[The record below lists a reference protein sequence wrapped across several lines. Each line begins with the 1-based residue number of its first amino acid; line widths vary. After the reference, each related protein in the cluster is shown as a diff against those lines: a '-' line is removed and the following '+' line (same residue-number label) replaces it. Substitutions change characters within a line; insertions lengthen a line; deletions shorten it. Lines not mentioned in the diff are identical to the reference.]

1 MSKEFN
7 VTVNIVWS
15 NYLSASDES
24 EAREIVKQI
33 FKDEHNLD
41 LDDIEIISIEE
52 VE

>member
-1 MSKEFN
+1 MNKEFN
-7 VTVNIVWS
+7 VTVNISWS
-15 NYLSASDES
+15 NYLEAQNES

-52 VE
+52 VK